1 VDKKK
6 ILIVS
11 RSFYPEISPRSHRTT
26 ELAKEFARRG
36 HEVTVLTPKKAD
48 HVDFEKMHRLT
59 IKDLGKKL
67 FSGININRKNKFT
80 SLFFRAM
87 RRGLNLFFEY
97 PDIGFMFQVAKK
109 LKNESGYD
117 LLISIAAPHSIH
129 WGVSRIWKRNSII
142 AKTWVAD
149 CGDPYMMATGDT
161 FSKLFYFKVFEKS
174 FCKKADY
181 ITVPVEEAK
190 SAYYPEFLEKIEVI
204 PQGFKFPVI
213 KTSDKQ
219 VNNSIITFAYSG
231 TIIPYKNFAIPF
243 LNLLNEY
250 KKPFIF
256 LVFTKNKDFY
266 YKYMNQEAIDKYKI
280 SSYISRTELINS
292 LLKVDFLVYFPYKK
306 QSQKPLKLID
316 YHFTGKP
323 ILEYRNDN
331 ISRQAFYEFMDFN
344 FSKRIPAED
353 INQYRIEN
361 VSARFLSLT
370 QIK

>member
-1 VDKKK
+1 MDKKK

-11 RSFYPEISPRSHRTT
+11 RSFYPEISPRAHRTT
-26 ELAKEFARRG
+26 VLAKEFVRQG
-36 HEVTVLTPKKAD
+36 HEVTVLTLKKTE
-48 HVDFEKMHRLT
+48 HFDFEKTHRLT

-87 RRGLNLFFEY
+87 RRLLNLFFEY
-97 PDIGFMFQVAKK
+97 PDIGFMFQVAKR

-161 FSKLFYFKVFEKS
+161 FSKLFYFKFFEKS
-174 FCKKADY
+174 FCEKADY

-190 SAYYPEFLEKIEVI
+190 SAYYPEFLRKIEVI
-204 PQGFKFPVI
+204 PQGFEFPLI
-213 KTSDKQ
+213 KNSKKQ

-231 TIIPYKNFAIPF
+231 TVISYKNFAIPF
-243 LNLLNEY
+243 LKLLNEC
-250 KKPFIF
+250 KKPFMF
-256 LVFTKNKDFY
+256 LVFTENKNFFI
-266 YKYMNQEAIDKYKI
+266 KYLTQEAFNKCKI
-280 SSYISRTELINS
+280 SGYISRDELIKS
-292 LLKVDFLVYFPYKK
+292 LIKVDFLIYFPYKK

-316 YHFTGKP
+316 YHYTGKP

-370 QIK
+370 QNK